1 MIPETILAEAKDHSE
16 VDWVEEHDLLV
27 VSNLNPFDSKNQVD
41 WWKKNVEIR
50 KAFKSTEKEIKDLIK
65 NNQKITIRVLTWV
78 KIAKLA
84 NCDRNTLR
92 HPKRIAWTEEKF
104 NFLRQKI
111 LHTIGAPNDEPQ
123 QVNEWE
129 QKILELEGK
138 LVKARNETAIWMDQ
152 YYVITEKNKTLQAV
166 LQRKEHELFGEKQKI
181 NELIKTLDDIKK

>member
-50 KAFKSTEKEIKDLIK
+50 KAFRSTEKEIKDLIK
-65 NNQKITIRVLTWV
+65 NNQKITVRVLTWV

-111 LHTIGAPNDEPQ
+111 LHTIDAPNDEPQ
-123 QVNEWE
+123 QVNKWE